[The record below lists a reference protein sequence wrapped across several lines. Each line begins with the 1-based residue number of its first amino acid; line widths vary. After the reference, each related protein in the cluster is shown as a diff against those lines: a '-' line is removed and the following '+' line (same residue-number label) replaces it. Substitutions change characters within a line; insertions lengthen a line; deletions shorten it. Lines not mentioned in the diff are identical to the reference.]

1 MFKYFWL
8 LCAHTNQYFSILF
21 NNIFSMFV
29 NQNCRGIYSYQKFI
43 SSQPIKIE
51 GLIYSFLH
59 REARVVRGGAPTAGG
74 SAPRAK
80 FFEDR
85 LGYPAISM
93 NFKTESFTYVILL
106 IFTHFVISLTFN
118 FLMIG

>member
-1 MFKYFWL
+1 
-8 LCAHTNQYFSILF
+8 
-21 NNIFSMFV
+21 MFV

-59 REARVVRGGAPTAGG
+59 REARVVRGGAPTAEC

-93 NFKTESFTYVILL
+93 NFTTKSFISVILL
-106 IFTHFVISLTFN
+106 VKIEYMSLT
-118 FLMIG
+118 

>member
-1 MFKYFWL
+1 
-8 LCAHTNQYFSILF
+8 
-21 NNIFSMFV
+21 MFV

-59 REARVVRGGAPTAGG
+59 REARVVRGGAPTAEG

-93 NFKTESFTYVILL
+93 NFKTESFIYVILSVN
-106 IFTHFVISLTFN
+106 IEYMFLT
-118 FLMIG
+118 